1 MMLRRIQL
9 PDITVIGREGCT
21 DEGPDMVSRLW
32 DEANA
37 HFDEIAP
44 LARRNL
50 QGKLVGIWGAM
61 SDMSRSFAP
70 WEDDFSRGLYLAG
83 AACKPDAE
91 PPEGWTKWVLPASEY
106 VYVPNDTVDSFAGG
120 LALMAEEGLTMCGA
134 AYDYTDPVTGSM
146 YIYYPIR
153 RL

>member
-1 MMLRRIQL
+1 MLRHIEL
-9 PDITVIGREGCT
+9 PAITVIGREGST
-21 DEGPDMVSRLW
+21 DEGPDVVSRLW
-32 DEANA
+32 DEANE
-37 HFDEIAP
+37 HFSEIAP
-44 LARRNL
+44 LARKNL

-61 SDMSRSFAP
+61 SDFSRSFKP

-83 AACKPDAE
+83 AACKDDAE

-106 VYVPNDTVDSFAGG
+106 VYVPNDNDYCFSAG
-120 LALMAEEGLTMCGA
+120 LELMKEEGLTLCGA
-134 AYDYTDPVTGSM
+134 AYDYTDPVTGNM